1 MIPRS
6 ITFADN
12 RPIRHVLNVSG
23 GKDSSALALLMAGR
37 VKGLEHFRHDGMEYV
52 FCDTQKE
59 LPETYEFLARLEAEL
74 GTKIIH
80 LNSKSGFD
88 HWHKVFNGYLPSPQ
102 NRWCTKLLKLKPF
115 ETYVGDDN
123 VVSYVGLRADEDRI
137 GYISKKPNIQTR
149 YPLKEAGI
157 DYAGVIQILE
167 DSGLGLPTFM
177 KWGRTNSG
185 CTFCFFQTPFEC
197 AKLLETYPEY
207 FKEAMDYET
216 IDLNDPNKQ
225 FTWMEGAPLSSL
237 LDPKERDRVL
247 LAGIRE
253 TPSKPDGKL
262 MSVFSG
268 KSATKSEACLMCQK

>member
-1 MIPRS
+1 MTPVS
-6 ITFADN
+6 ITFDDN
-12 RPIRHVLNVSG
+12 RPVRHVLNVSG

-37 VKGLEHFRHDGMEYV
+37 IKGLEHFRHDGMEYV

-74 GTKIIH
+74 GSKIIH
-80 LNSKSGFD
+80 LNSKAGFD
-88 HWHKVFNGYLPSPQ
+88 HWHKLFGGYLPSPQ
-102 NRWCTKLLKLKPF
+102 NRWCTKYLKLKPF
-115 ETYVGDDN
+115 EAHVGDDN
-123 VVSYVGLRADEDRI
+123 VVSYVGLRADEDRV
-137 GYISKKPNIQTR
+137 GYISKKPNIRTR

-157 DYAGVIQILE
+157 DYKGVVQILE

-185 CTFCFFQTPFEC
+185 CTFCFFQTPFEW

-207 FKEAMDYET
+207 FKEAMEYET
-216 IDLNDPNKQ
+216 IDPTDPNKM

-237 LDPKERDRVL
+237 LDPKERERVL

-253 TPSKPDGKL
+253 IPTKSDGKL

-268 KSATKSEACLMCQK
+268 KSESGSVACLMCQK

>member
-1 MIPRS
+1 MTPLTV
-6 ITFADN
+6 TFSDD
-12 RPIRHVLNVSG
+12 RPVRHVLNVSG

-37 VKGLEHFRHDGMEYV
+37 VKGLEQFRHDGMEYV

-74 GTKIIH
+74 GSKIIH
-80 LNSKSGFD
+80 LNSKAGFD
-88 HWHKVFNGYLPSPQ
+88 HWHKVFGGYLPSPQ
-102 NRWCTKLLKLKPF
+102 NRWCTKMLKLKPF
-115 ETYVGDDN
+115 EAHVGDDN

-137 GYISKKPNIQTR
+137 GYISKKPNIRTR

-157 DYAGVIQILE
+157 DYKGVVQILE

-185 CTFCFFQTPFEC
+185 CTFCFFQTPFEW

-216 IDLNDPNKQ
+216 IDPSDPNKM

-237 LDPKERDRVL
+237 LDPKERERVL

-253 TPSKPDGKL
+253 TPSKSDGKL
-262 MSVFSG
+262 VSVFSG
-268 KSATKSEACLMCQK
+268 KSGSKSEACLMCQK

>member
-1 MIPRS
+1 MIPHTV
-6 ITFADN
+6 TFADG
-12 RPIRHVLNVSG
+12 RPVRHVLNVSG

-74 GTKIIH
+74 GSKIIH
-80 LNSKSGFD
+80 LNSKAGFD

-115 ETYVGDDN
+115 EAHVGDDN

-137 GYISKKPNIQTR
+137 GYISKKPNIRTR

-157 DYAGVIQILE
+157 NYKGVIQILE
-167 DSGLGLPTFM
+167 DSGLGLPTYM

-185 CTFCFFQTPFEC
+185 CTFCFFQTPFEW
-197 AKLLETYPEY
+197 AKLLETYPQY
-207 FKEAMDYET
+207 FEEAMAYET
-216 IDLNDPNKQ
+216 IDPKDPNKQ

-237 LDPKERDRVL
+237 LDPIERERIL
-247 LAGIRE
+247 TAGIRKAP
-253 TPSKPDGKL
+253 TKSDGKL
-262 MSVFSG
+262 LSIFSG
-268 KSATKSEACLMCQK
+268 QSAAQPEACLMCQK